1 MVLTG
6 RFWHKS
12 VEIVICFIG
21 DAGLNWVFVIAEATG
36 NEDKRG
42 ENMKK
47 IVIIFA
53 SLSVWGAAPM
63 ASAGELKGSFLTSPM
78 RSEACDSFIGFATQ
92 GQIDPRY
99 VNGDRESLE
108 PFHTDSLV
116 VIKNG
121 QVVLEWYDGVKG
133 PGSSHVLWS
142 ASKMITATLIGRTI
156 QDGFSYQGHPV
167 TLETKL
173 SLFYPN
179 PGFLEKYPERRAQY
193 ERITLGH
200 LVEMSAGFDWREFY
214 DDDMSNSS
222 FLPMLYMKGQRD
234 MPGFALSQKLSV
246 QGPGEQ
252 WNYSG
257 GNANILMGVLGK
269 IHGASGGI
277 EGRSEFPKKL
287 LFDELGLEGA
297 RVEQD
302 GSGNFVGSSYVY
314 MTTRDM
320 AKVGQLYLQGG
331 VWNGKRLLPEG
342 WTDEAQELVPT
353 VFKKATTVDYITK
366 LGAPSRRI
374 FWLNRDIHREDGK
387 LRDEQGQKVLYPREM
402 PEAPSDLYFAAGH
415 YGQLIAIVPSQN
427 LIIARTGYDTKYW
440 DHIQPLTVKAL
451 SCLVDGYKPNPV
463 KTLVPPSAG
472 PKKSTLRSMFDFVR
486 SIPDLLT
493 TLNYSKVT
501 GLAASSIAKEMC
513 SFSYVSGAD
522 AVIPERKRK
531 EAYFERS
538 GMPSFALSM
547 MTGDL
552 EFDVDDAEKRIT
564 VRQYNKVSVARGSMT
579 VKKLVREVRAEL
591 SSDPRAGCR
600 LL

>member
-1 MVLTG
+1 MMKIAMT
-6 RFWHKS
+6 F
-12 VEIVICFIG
+12 
-21 DAGLNWVFVIAEATG
+21 AGLGVWVTAQAAVAEG
-36 NEDKRG
+36 
-42 ENMKK
+42 
-47 IVIIFA
+47 
-53 SLSVWGAAPM
+53 LS
-63 ASAGELKGSFLTSPM
+63 GSFLVSPVS
-78 RSEACDSFIGFATQ
+78 SESCDSFVRFATQ
-92 GQIDPRY
+92 GQVDHRY
-99 VNGDRESLE
+99 VSGDRKSLE
-108 PFHTDSLV
+108 PFHTDSLI
-116 VIKNG
+116 VIKDG
-121 QVVLEWYDGVKG
+121 RVVVEWYDGVKG

-142 ASKMITATLIGRTI
+142 ASKMITATLLGRTI
-156 QDGFSYQGHPV
+156 QDGYSYHGQAV

-173 SLFYPN
+173 SVFYPN
-179 PGFLEKYPERRAQY
+179 PTLLEKYPERRIQY

-222 FLPMLYMKGQRD
+222 FLPMLYLNGHKD
-234 MPGFALSQKLSV
+234 MPRFALSQKLSV

-252 WNYSG
+252 WSYSG

-269 IHGASGGI
+269 IHG
-277 EGRSEFPKKL
+277 EGRPEGRNEFPKML
-287 LFDELGLEGA
+287 LFDELGLEGV
-297 RVEQD
+297 RIEQD

-331 VWNGKRLLPEG
+331 VWNGKRLLPDG
-342 WTDEAQELVPT
+342 WTNEAQELVPT
-353 VFKKATTVDYITK
+353 VFNKATTVDYIAK

-374 FWLNRDIHREDGK
+374 FWLNRDIQRADGK
-387 LRDEQGQKVLYPREM
+387 LRNEHGEKILYPREM
-402 PEAPSDLYFAAGH
+402 PEAPGDLYFAAGH

-451 SCLVDGYKPNPV
+451 SCLVEGYKPNPV

-486 SIPDLLT
+486 SIPDLMT
-493 TLNYSKVT
+493 TLNYSKVS

-513 SFSYVSGAD
+513 SFSYVSGASET
-522 AVIPERKRK
+522 ISERNRK

-538 GMPSFALSM
+538 GMPRFALSM

-552 EFDVDDAEKRIT
+552 EFDVNDAKSRVT
-564 VRQYNKVSVARGSMT
+564 VRQYMNVPIARGSMT

-600 LL
+600 LQ

>member
-1 MVLTG
+1 
-6 RFWHKS
+6 
-12 VEIVICFIG
+12 
-21 DAGLNWVFVIAEATG
+21 
-36 NEDKRG
+36 
-42 ENMKK
+42 
-47 IVIIFA
+47 
-53 SLSVWGAAPM
+53 
-63 ASAGELKGSFLTSPM
+63 
-78 RSEACDSFIGFATQ
+78 
-92 GQIDPRY
+92 
-99 VNGDRESLE
+99 
-108 PFHTDSLV
+108 
-116 VIKNG
+116 
-121 QVVLEWYDGVKG
+121 
-133 PGSSHVLWS
+133 
-142 ASKMITATLIGRTI
+142 MITATLIGRTI
-156 QDGFSYQGHPV
+156 QDGYSYHGQPV
-167 TLETKL
+167 TLDTKL
-173 SLFYPN
+173 SLFFPN
-179 PGFLEKYPERRAQY
+179 PGLLGRHPDRREQY

-222 FLPMLYMKGQRD
+222 FLPMLYLKGHGD
-234 MPGFALSQKLSV
+234 MPSFALSQKLSS

-257 GNANILMGVLGK
+257 GNANIMMGVLRK
-269 IHGASGGI
+269 IHGESGVDAN
-277 EGRSEFPKKL
+277 EFPKKL

-302 GSGNFVGSSYVY
+302 GSGNFVGSPYVY

-331 VWNGKRLLPEG
+331 IWNGKRLLPER

-353 VFKKATTVDYITK
+353 VFKKSTTVDYIAK

-374 FWLNRDIHREDGK
+374 FWLNRDIHRDDGK
-387 LRDEQGQKVLYPREM
+387 LRDENGEKVLYPREM
-402 PEAPSDLYFAAGH
+402 PEAPGDLYFAAGH
-415 YGQLIAIVPSQN
+415 YGQVIAIVPSQN

-486 SIPDLLT
+486 SIPDILT
-493 TLNYSKVT
+493 TLNYSRVT

-513 SFSYVSGAD
+513 SFSYVSGA
-522 AVIPERKRK
+522 AATIPERRRK

-552 EFDVDDAEKRIT
+552 EFDVDDAQKRIS
-564 VRQYNKVSVARGSMT
+564 VRQYTKVSIARGSMT

-591 SSDPRAGCR
+591 SSDPRIGCR